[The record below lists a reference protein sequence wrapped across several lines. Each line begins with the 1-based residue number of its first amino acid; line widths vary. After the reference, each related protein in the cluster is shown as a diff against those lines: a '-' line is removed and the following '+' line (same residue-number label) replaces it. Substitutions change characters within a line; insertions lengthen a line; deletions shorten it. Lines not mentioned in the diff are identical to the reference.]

1 MAWTVAHAMRQ
12 CRANREGGCGN
23 AFRTRLPFVL
33 VVLRGCRS
41 ASATELAAPG
51 FALCTLL
58 LQLGSL
64 FCSQDCDH
72 FLPQFELLAH
82 HFRLQSSFLRKYL
95 RGQCFIERTA
105 LLSLTQLLML
115 GTELFT

>member
-1 MAWTVAHAMRQ
+1 MRL
-12 CRANREGGCGN
+12 RGGCGN

-33 VVLRGCRS
+33 VDLRGLCS
-41 ASATELAAPG
+41 APSTEFAAPG
-51 FALCTLL
+51 FALFTLL

-64 FCSQDCDH
+64 FGSQNREH

-82 HFRLQSSFLRKYL
+82 HFRFQSSFLREYL

-105 LLSLTQLLML
+105 LLSLTQLPVL
-115 GTELFT
+115 GTELFTQ